1 LHCTAE
7 IDEGRIER
15 RQQGA
20 INGGSEKEE
29 EEEDVIR
36 SPDYI
41 LNRTR
46 PSARCNFRRHAA
58 RKTIWIS
65 SNFTPSKYHSGTI
78 YTNYY
83 LRGPNRVEWKKNR
96 VAIWVYK

>member
-29 EEEDVIR
+29 EEEEEDVIR
-36 SPDYI
+36 SPDHI
-41 LNRTR
+41 LRERDLRRDVIFEDTLPEKRYGYRAILRLQNITR
-46 PSARCNFRRHAA
+46 ARS
-58 RKTIWIS
+58 ILI
-65 SNFTPSKYHSGTI
+65 I
-78 YTNYY
+78 
-83 LRGPNRVEWKKNR
+83 
-96 VAIWVYK
+96 I